1 MIEVESNC
9 SERASNLPLSLKQCQ
24 NARNLP
30 ADDYI
35 NKEWPGNFFFGRT
48 SEGLSNSH
56 KLLRSVHVSLTAA

>member
-35 NKEWPGNFFFGRT
+35 NKEWPGNFFLAEPVKVYPIPT
-48 SEGLSNSH
+48 SCYGPYM
-56 KLLRSVHVSLTAA
+56 